1 MGLKDN
7 ISNVSKT
14 LIDLQERL
22 NRKDTSRRLDDKI
35 QRQIQE
41 FARVSNNQNE
51 AIIQLQDMVTDQRNQ
66 ISEFQIKTNS
76 ENKILNLTMDVNK
89 INARLDEIY
98 NNPEYG
104 PIE

>member
-1 MGLKDN
+1 
-7 ISNVSKT
+7 
-14 LIDLQERL
+14 
-22 NRKDTSRRLDDKI
+22 
-35 QRQIQE
+35 
-41 FARVSNNQNE
+41 
-51 AIIQLQDMVTDQRNQ
+51 MVTDQRNQ